1 MADRR
6 RGRAADVRAHL
17 RSHASPGHLRAAP
30 LAAHSHNLATQSDA
44 PVHPNGGEVLARLDR
59 SDELERMNDGGV
71 PYIDLVGGHTGSFI
85 PADGWTQVIFAR

>member
-1 MADRR
+1 MCAPIFDPMP
-6 RGRAADVRAHL
+6 AT
-17 RSHASPGHLRAAP
+17 GHLRAAP

-71 PYIDLVGGHTGSFI
+71 PFSDLVGDTPARPFRRTDGHK
-85 PADGWTQVIFAR
+85 